1 MSQSHE
7 ALWAPL
13 CTKRGPWHT
22 TGDLQMPEEPN
33 RKYPLRLVTVV
44 PRKPYEENCE
54 GKRPMEGPRDNK
66 RRRTPRHTCL
76 PMAAWLSRW
85 TGRWTN
91 SIRLK
96 GGFIFGR
103 SSNHGSPSSLPPP
116 LLPPTPQLYQAWLA
130 KSGALCRHQGSGVSP
145 DVSEETEPV
154 LQVQRT
160 STGSFRTCQ
169 VPTGGVQVPGIPF

>member
-13 CTKRGPWHT
+13 CTKHGPWHI
-22 TGDLQMPEEPN
+22 TGDPQTPEEPN

-44 PRKPYEENCE
+44 PRKPYEENRE
-54 GKRPMEGPRDNK
+54 GKRPMEGPRDNE
-66 RRRTPRHTCL
+66 RQRTPRHTCL

-91 SIRLK
+91 RIRLK

-116 LLPPTPQLYQAWLA
+116 LSPHPPAIPSPVGEEWSIVQASRLW
-130 KSGALCRHQGSGVSP
+130 C
-145 DVSEETEPV
+145 
-154 LQVQRT
+154 
-160 STGSFRTCQ
+160 
-169 VPTGGVQVPGIPF
+169 VP